1 MIGEVGPIIAV
12 GGCAAIASTAPGDYS
27 CRRATTVIAA
37 ITVVRLDRVPVIA
50 TITVA
55 GREHL
60 SVIARDYRCSAS
72 VQP

>member
-1 MIGEVGPIIAV
+1 MIGEAGPITAG
-12 GGCAAIASTAPGDYS
+12 GGCAAIASTAPGDYI

-50 TITVA
+50 SITVP

-60 SVIARDYRCSAS
+60 
-72 VQP
+72 

>member
-1 MIGEVGPIIAV
+1 MIGEVGPITAG

-50 TITVA
+50 SITVA
-55 GREHL
+55 GCEHL
-60 SVIARDYRCSAS
+60 
-72 VQP
+72 

>member
-27 CRRATTVIAA
+27 CRRARTVIAA
-37 ITVVRLDRVPVIA
+37 ITVVRLDRVPIIA
-50 TITVA
+50 SITVS

-60 SVIARDYRCSAS
+60 
-72 VQP
+72 